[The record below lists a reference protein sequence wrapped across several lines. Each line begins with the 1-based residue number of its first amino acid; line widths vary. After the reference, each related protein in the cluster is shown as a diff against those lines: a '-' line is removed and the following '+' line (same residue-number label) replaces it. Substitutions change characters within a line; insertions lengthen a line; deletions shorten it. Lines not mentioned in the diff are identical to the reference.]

1 MPPYPLI
8 SKTQL
13 KVLHYAQKCAIITKT
28 LAPRCIGAW
37 EGDWFFVD
45 EGELLSVEEMTR
57 ILKVSKP
64 TIQRWCRD
72 RKLPAA
78 KIGKAYRIR
87 KEDLDRWYE
96 GKLLESTV
104 VKQ

>member
-1 MPPYPLI
+1 M
-8 SKTQL
+8 
-13 KVLHYAQKCAIITKT
+13 
-28 LAPRCIGAW
+28 
-37 EGDWFFVD
+37 D
-45 EGELLSVEEMTR
+45 EDALLSVEEMTR

-87 KEDLDRWYE
+87 KEDLEKWYE
-96 GKLLESTV
+96 GKLLESAAA
-104 VKQ
+104 KR

>member
-1 MPPYPLI
+1 MA
-8 SKTQL
+8 L
-13 KVLHYAQKCAIITKT
+13 K
-28 LAPRCIGAW
+28 
-37 EGDWFFVD
+37 GDWFFVD

-57 ILKVSKP
+57 VLKVSKA

-96 GKLLESTV
+96 GKLLERTGAER
-104 VKQ
+104 

>member
-1 MPPYPLI
+1 LA
-8 SKTQL
+8 L
-13 KVLHYAQKCAIITKT
+13 K
-28 LAPRCIGAW
+28 
-37 EGDWFFVD
+37 GDWFFVD
-45 EGELLSVEEMTR
+45 EDELLSVEEMTR

-87 KEDLDRWYE
+87 REDLDRWYE
-96 GKLLESTV
+96 GKLLERTGAER
-104 VKQ
+104 

>member
-1 MPPYPLI
+1 MLKSVLLSSKRWCPDI
-8 SKTQL
+8 SGQ
-13 KVLHYAQKCAIITKT
+13 
-28 LAPRCIGAW
+28 RR
-37 EGDWFFVD
+37 GDWFFVD
-45 EGELLSVEEMTR
+45 EDELLSVEEMTR

-96 GKLLESTV
+96 GKLLDV
-104 VKQ
+104 AKR

>member
-1 MPPYPLI
+1 
-8 SKTQL
+8 
-13 KVLHYAQKCAIITKT
+13 V
-28 LAPRCIGAW
+28 
-37 EGDWFFVD
+37 E

-72 RKLPAA
+72 RKIPAA

-87 KEDLDRWYE
+87 KDDLERWYE
-96 GKLLESTV
+96 EKLVEGA
-104 VKQ
+104 KQ

>member
-1 MPPYPLI
+1 VTGLQSI
-8 SKTQL
+8 ALCSKGCYYQQNVGVP
-13 KVLHYAQKCAIITKT
+13 VL
-28 LAPRCIGAW
+28 GAKK
-37 EGDWFFVD
+37 GDWFFVD
-45 EGELLSVEEMTR
+45 EDELLSVEEMTR
-57 ILKVSKP
+57 ILKVSRP

-87 KEDLDRWYE
+87 REDLDKWYE
-96 GKLLESTV
+96 GKLIEA

>member
-1 MPPYPLI
+1 M
-8 SKTQL
+8 
-13 KVLHYAQKCAIITKT
+13 HCEQKYAIIIKKKIA
-28 LAPRCIGAW
+28 LWRC

-96 GKLLESTV
+96 GKLLQG
-104 VKQ
+104 VKR

>member
-1 MPPYPLI
+1 M
-8 SKTQL
+8 
-13 KVLHYAQKCAIITKT
+13 
-28 LAPRCIGAW
+28 
-37 EGDWFFVD
+37 D
-45 EGELLSVEEMTR
+45 EDALLSVEEMTR

-87 KEDLDRWYE
+87 KEDLEKWYE
-96 GKLLESTV
+96 GKLLESIAT
-104 VKQ
+104 KR